1 MSFDANKLSL
11 PVEDLHQQEEV
22 YDVVYIN
29 LLIMCYV
36 RVRKYSLINHF
47 FLSWHH
53 NENNS
58 TAADT
63 RR

>member
-1 MSFDANKLSL
+1 MISFDANRLSL
-11 PVEDLHQQEEV
+11 SMEDLHQQEEV

-47 FLSWHH
+47 SLIL
-53 NENNS
+53 
-58 TAADT
+58 A
-63 RR
+63 